1 VFPHAHLMGLDLA
14 QAPVTLTGSCGRD
27 PGIACRLVW
36 DVSHSGTAARL
47 TAVYLAGPANL
58 VLKLA
63 WLVFLALVARALVHR
78 LINRV
83 TIRAADSPLHTR
95 LRQSTGVR
103 VRRKLWGRR
112 RQRERAVT
120 ETALAEADHALT
132 GTASSTGAS
141 ALPDTAAVHE
151 AASER
156 RHQRA
161 HALGSILRNA
171 SSVTIF
177 AIATAI
183 GLGDLGVNLAPV
195 LASAGVVGIAVGF
208 GAQNLV
214 RDFLAGIFMLLED
227 QYGVGDVINIGDA
240 TGTVEAVSLR
250 TTRLRD
256 VNGVVWHLRNGAL
269 EKVGNESQGWA
280 RAVVDVPVPPGLDI
294 ADTRQVM
301 EQEAGAMWRERR
313 WRKLMLEK
321 PEVWGVQ
328 DISITDSQVVM
339 RVAAKTLPLRQWE
352 VARELRERV
361 KSALDAGRPAPLE
374 AGPGR
379 AHPARKTPRATA
391 SRKAATVEAGEGATV
406 NADNGAAVEA
416 EEDVAVEA
424 AAQGAAVA
432 ADEDVAERGP
442 RSAP

>member
-1 VFPHAHLMGLDLA
+1 MFLHASLKSLDLS
-14 QAPVTLTGSCGRD
+14 QAPVTLTGSCGHE
-27 PGIACRLVW
+27 PGIACRFVW
-36 DVSHSGTAARL
+36 DVSHSGMVARL

-58 VLKLA
+58 VLRLA

-83 TIRAADSPLHTR
+83 TSRAADAPLHSR
-95 LRQSTGVR
+95 LRQNGDAAPG
-103 VRRKLWGRR
+103 RKRWPRR
-112 RQRERAVT
+112 RSRF
-120 ETALAEADHALT
+120 TADSVLAGPSPAAGGPPLAA
-132 GTASSTGAS
+132 GTA
-141 ALPDTAAVHE
+141 TAAVHE

-171 SSVTIF
+171 ASVTIF
-177 AIATAI
+177 AIAVAI

-227 QYGVGDVINIGDA
+227 QYGVGDVINIGDST

-280 RAVVDVPVPPGLDI
+280 RAVVDIPVPPELEI
-294 ADTRQVM
+294 ADTRTLM
-301 EQEAGAMWRERR
+301 EHAASSMWKDRR

-328 DISITDSQVVM
+328 DISATQIVM
-339 RVAAKTLPLRQWE
+339 RVVAKTLPLRQWE
-352 VARELRERV
+352 VGRELRERV
-361 KSALDAGRPAPLE
+361 LSAIDAATEEQAQPGPPAGRTLRRTATALGPGTAPSRTGAHKTAVRPRVRDVPANGRDAGAPPE
-374 AGPGR
+374 
-379 AHPARKTPRATA
+379 TPVLDIAPETGENDRGGAEA
-391 SRKAATVEAGEGATV
+391 SRGAS
-406 NADNGAAVEA
+406 
-416 EEDVAVEA
+416 
-424 AAQGAAVA
+424 
-432 ADEDVAERGP
+432 P
-442 RSAP
+442 P

>member
-1 VFPHAHLMGLDLA
+1 M
-14 QAPVTLTGSCGRD
+14 
-27 PGIACRLVW
+27 
-36 DVSHSGTAARL
+36 
-47 TAVYLAGPANL
+47 
-58 VLKLA
+58 
-63 WLVFLALVARALVHR
+63 
-78 LINRV
+78 
-83 TIRAADSPLHTR
+83 
-95 LRQSTGVR
+95 
-103 VRRKLWGRR
+103 
-112 RQRERAVT
+112 
-120 ETALAEADHALT
+120 
-132 GTASSTGAS
+132 
-141 ALPDTAAVHE
+141 HE

-328 DISITDSQVVM
+328 DISITDNQVVM

-361 KSALDAGRPAPLE
+361 KSALDAGPPAPLE
-374 AGPGR
+374 AAPSR
-379 AHPARKTPRATA
+379 ARPARKAPRRLRAQRPGRRGAPVEGTA
-391 SRKAATVEAGEGATV
+391 GRARRSMRARA
-406 NADNGAAVEA
+406 
-416 EEDVAVEA
+416 
-424 AAQGAAVA
+424 
-432 ADEDVAERGP
+432 RGSMA
-442 RSAP
+442 RARW

>member
-1 VFPHAHLMGLDLA
+1 MFAHAPVKGLDLS
-14 QAPVTLTGSCGRD
+14 QSPVTLTGGCGHN

-36 DVSHSGTAARL
+36 DVSHSGMAARL

-58 VLKLA
+58 VLRLA

-83 TIRAADSPLHTR
+83 TIRAAEAPLHSR
-95 LRQSTGVR
+95 LRQNSGVR
-103 VRRKLWGRR
+103 ARRRWWGRR
-112 RQRERAVT
+112 RQREVT
-120 ETALAEADHALT
+120 GAALAEMDTAVT
-132 GTASSTGAS
+132 GTAGTDGAVVPPGTV
-141 ALPDTAAVHE
+141 ATAAVHE

-171 SSVTIF
+171 ASVTIF
-177 AIATAI
+177 AIAVAI

-256 VNGVVWHLRNGAL
+256 VNGVVWHLRNGSL

-280 RAVVDVPVPPGLDI
+280 RAVVDVPVPPSLDI
-294 ADTRQVM
+294 PDTRQVM
-301 EQEAGAMWRERR
+301 EQSAGTMWRERR

-328 DISITDSQVVM
+328 DISDSQVVM

-361 KSALDAGRPAPLE
+361 KSALDAGPPAPVE
-374 AGPGR
+374 AEPSR
-379 AHPARKTPRATA
+379 TPQARKT
-391 SRKAATVEAGEGATV
+391 AARSNGGPSVQVTEGPPGSAPGPVEP
-406 NADNGAAVEA
+406 
-416 EEDVAVEA
+416 
-424 AAQGAAVA
+424 
-432 ADEDVAERGP
+432 DEDVTEHGP
-442 RSAP
+442 PSAP

>member
-1 VFPHAHLMGLDLA
+1 VFAHAPVKGLDLS
-14 QAPVTLTGSCGRD
+14 QPPVTLAGSCGHN

-36 DVSHSGTAARL
+36 DVSHSGMAARL

-58 VLKLA
+58 VLRLA

-83 TIRAADSPLHTR
+83 TVRAAEAPLHSR
-95 LRQSTGVR
+95 LRQNSGAR
-103 VRRKLWGRR
+103 ARRRWWGRR
-112 RQRERAVT
+112 RQREVT
-120 ETALAEADHALT
+120 VPALAEMDTAVT
-132 GTASSTGAS
+132 GTAGTRMDTAVTGTAGTVG
-141 ALPDTAAVHE
+141 AVVPPGTVATAAVHE

-171 SSVTIF
+171 ASVTIF
-177 AIATAI
+177 AIAVAI

-256 VNGVVWHLRNGAL
+256 VKGVVWHLRNGSL

-280 RAVVDVPVPPGLDI
+280 RAVVDVPVPPSLDI
-294 ADTRQVM
+294 PDTRQVM
-301 EQEAGAMWRERR
+301 EQSAGTMWRERR

-328 DISITDSQVVM
+328 DISDSQVVM

-361 KSALDAGRPAPLE
+361 KSALDAGPPAP
-374 AGPGR
+374 AGAEPFRTAQARKTAAGPNGGPSAQVTEGPPGR
-379 AHPARKTPRATA
+379 APGP
-391 SRKAATVEAGEGATV
+391 VEP
-406 NADNGAAVEA
+406 
-416 EEDVAVEA
+416 
-424 AAQGAAVA
+424 
-432 ADEDVAERGP
+432 DEDVAEHGP
-442 RSAP
+442 PDAEHGPPSAP

>member
-1 VFPHAHLMGLDLA
+1 MFAHAPVKGLDLS
-14 QAPVTLTGSCGRD
+14 QPPVTLTGGCGHN

-36 DVSHSGTAARL
+36 DVSHSGMAARL

-58 VLKLA
+58 VLRLA

-83 TIRAADSPLHTR
+83 TVRAAEAPLHSR
-95 LRQSTGVR
+95 LRQNSGVR
-103 VRRKLWGRR
+103 ARRRWWGRR
-112 RQRERAVT
+112 RQREVT
-120 ETALAEADHALT
+120 GSALAEMDTAVT
-132 GTASSTGAS
+132 GTAGTAGAVVPPGTV
-141 ALPDTAAVHE
+141 ATAAVHE

-171 SSVTIF
+171 ASVTIF
-177 AIATAI
+177 AIAVAI

-256 VNGVVWHLRNGAL
+256 VNGVVWHLRNGSL

-280 RAVVDVPVPPGLDI
+280 RAVVDVPVPPSLDI
-294 ADTRQVM
+294 PDTRQVM
-301 EQEAGAMWRERR
+301 EQSAGTMWRERR

-328 DISITDSQVVM
+328 DISDSQVVM

-361 KSALDAGRPAPLE
+361 KSALDAGPPAPVE
-374 AGPGR
+374 AEPSR
-379 AHPARKTPRATA
+379 TPQARKT
-391 SRKAATVEAGEGATV
+391 AAGSNGGPSVQVTEGPP
-406 NADNGAAVEA
+406 G
-416 EEDVAVEA
+416 
-424 AAQGAAVA
+424 
-432 ADEDVAERGP
+432 
-442 RSAP
+442 SAPGPVEPDGT

>member
-1 VFPHAHLMGLDLA
+1 MFAHAPVKGLDLS
-14 QAPVTLTGSCGRD
+14 QSPVTLTGGCGHN

-36 DVSHSGTAARL
+36 DVSHSGMAARL

-58 VLKLA
+58 VLRLA

-83 TIRAADSPLHTR
+83 TVRAAEAPLHSR
-95 LRQSTGVR
+95 LRQNSGVR
-103 VRRKLWGRR
+103 ARRRWWGRR
-112 RQRERAVT
+112 RQREITGSALEEMDTAV
-120 ETALAEADHALT
+120 T
-132 GTASSTGAS
+132 GTAGTAGAVV
-141 ALPDTAAVHE
+141 AAGTVATAAVHE

-171 SSVTIF
+171 ASVTIF
-177 AIATAI
+177 AIAVAI

-256 VNGVVWHLRNGAL
+256 VNGVVWHLRNGSL

-280 RAVVDVPVPPGLDI
+280 RAVVDVPVPPSLDI
-294 ADTRQVM
+294 PDTRQVM
-301 EQEAGAMWRERR
+301 EQSAGTMWRERR

-328 DISITDSQVVM
+328 DISDSQVVM

-361 KSALDAGRPAPLE
+361 KSALDAGPPAPVE
-374 AGPGR
+374 AEASRTPQ
-379 AHPARKTPRATA
+379 ARKTVTGFNGGPSVQVT
-391 SRKAATVEAGEGATV
+391 EGPPGSAP
-406 NADNGAAVEA
+406 GPMRL
-416 EEDVAVEA
+416 
-424 AAQGAAVA
+424 
-432 ADEDVAERGP
+432 DEDVTQHGP
-442 RSAP
+442 SAP